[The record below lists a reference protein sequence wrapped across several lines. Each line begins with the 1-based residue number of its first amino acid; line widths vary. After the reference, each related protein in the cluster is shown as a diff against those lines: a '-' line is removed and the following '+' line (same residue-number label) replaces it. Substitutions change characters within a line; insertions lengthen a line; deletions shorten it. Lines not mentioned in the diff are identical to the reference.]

1 MSEER
6 RAVTP
11 IRPAAAYIG
20 GKRENV
26 EGVELPRHCACSNG
40 GRELSKFFHLRCQV
54 GISTY
59 PVSGVLTFQ
68 NPHRIVWL

>member
-26 EGVELPRHCACSNG
+26 EGVEL
-40 GRELSKFFHLRCQV
+40 HLVIVLARMEGV
-54 GISTY
+54 NYRSSSTFAAKLGY
-59 PVSGVLTFQ
+59 RPIL
-68 NPHRIVWL
+68 